1 MKIKGKI
8 SIGYSNA
15 SRSFEIELEE
25 LGLDEESWNELD
37 EKERD
42 EILDEVLDTE
52 ISNVLDANIWIEG
65 EED

>member
-15 SRSFEIELEE
+15 SRSFEIELEDI
-25 LGLDEESWNELD
+25 GFDAESWNELD

-42 EILDEVLDTE
+42 EILDEVLETE
-52 ISNVLDANIWIEG
+52 INNVLDANIWIE
-65 EED
+65 